1 MNVKFMSNKIS
12 LQNKKFEDFVAG
24 IVNKDGLR
32 KEASVKTAEK
42 ECDEAPS
49 SGQPEAEAKLVNR
62 PKKEE
67 GKGKGK
73 GGKADNTEAPSSG
86 QPEAEA
92 KLVNDPKKKSDDKKS
107 DDKKSKSTKETKV
120 AEVEVEVV
128 EEQVEEIKKANADV
142 FVKIAKLNSKN
153 RAELRKYWRT
163 LFPEAYVE
171 AMLAEK

>member
-1 MNVKFMSNKIS
+1 MSNKIS

-24 IVNKDGLR
+24 IVNKDSLR

-49 SGQPEAEAKLVNR
+49 SGQPEAEAKLVNK

-128 EEQVEEIKKANADV
+128 EEVKQAKADV
-142 FVKIAKLNSKN
+142 FVKIAKLTSKN
-153 RAELRKYWRT
+153 REELR
-163 LFPEAYVE
+163 
-171 AMLAEK
+171 

>member
-12 LQNKKFEDFVAG
+12 LQNKKFEDFVEG
-24 IVNKDGLR
+24 IVNPKGLQ
-32 KEASVKTAEK
+32 KEAAVKTAEK

-49 SGQPEAEAKLVNR
+49 SGQPEAEAKLVNK

-67 GKGKGK
+67 GKGKG
-73 GGKADNTEAPSSG
+73 GKADDKEAPSSG

-92 KLVNDPKKKSDDKKS
+92 KLVNVPKKDKEAE
-107 DDKKSKSTKETKV
+107 STKETKV

-128 EEQVEEIKKANADV
+128 EEKVVEEKEAKAQS
-142 FVKIAKLNSKN
+142 FVKIAKMNSKT
-153 RAELRKYWRT
+153 REMLRKYWRN
-163 LFPEAYVE
+163 LYPEAYVE

>member
-24 IVNKDGLR
+24 IVNKDSLR

-49 SGQPEAEAKLVNR
+49 SGQPEAEAKLVNK

-67 GKGKGK
+67 GKGK

-107 DDKKSKSTKETKV
+107 KSTKETKV

-128 EEQVEEIKKANADV
+128 EEVKQAKADV
-142 FVKIAKLNSKN
+142 FVKIAKLTSKN
-153 RAELRKYWRT
+153 REELRKYWRT
-163 LFPEAYVE
+163 LYPEAYVE